1 MARTG
6 ARNKRTLYARQTN
19 GAQTERAGTFP
30 LHLVKPY
37 VPVASGV
44 MDVYGRPEVLG
55 TSFFLLKH
63 HPWNQLTSAHRQQA
77 LNRPNVLTKNLVA
90 AAKCCIE
97 IIHVFYRERKNTR
110 QMFSID
116 TLSLLRITAY
126 HPPQLLV
133 HYSIS
138 YSILLSRNPP
148 HQPPADDP

>member
-55 TSFFLLKH
+55 TFF
-63 HPWNQLTSAHRQQA
+63 
-77 LNRPNVLTKNLVA
+77 
-90 AAKCCIE
+90 
-97 IIHVFYRERKNTR
+97 
-110 QMFSID
+110 
-116 TLSLLRITAY
+116 
-126 HPPQLLV
+126 
-133 HYSIS
+133 
-138 YSILLSRNPP
+138 SR
-148 HQPPADDP
+148 

>member
-30 LHLVKPY
+30 LHLVKPH
-37 VPVASGV
+37 VPVASGH
-44 MDVYGRPEVLG
+44 GRVRASRSLRNLLFP
-55 TSFFLLKH
+55 LKH

-77 LNRPNVLTKNLVA
+77 LNRPNVPTKNLVA